1 MLNTHSYE
9 EPAYDL
15 FTMDVSTNEQGLGRI
30 GKLQQ
35 PMTLRDFAEFVKVQ
49 FDVPCLRVV
58 GPVDGL
64 VQKVAVVGGDGNK
77 YIRTAKFAGADVF
90 VTGDIGFH
98 MAQDAEVEGLSI
110 VDPGHHVEKV
120 MIKGVAEKMALLC
133 ADKKLPVE
141 FIQSKIHT
149 EPFTFI

>member
-1 MLNTHSYE
+1 MYR
-9 EPAYDL
+9 A
-15 FTMDVSTNEQGLGRI
+15 V
-30 GKLQQ
+30 
-35 PMTLRDFAEFVKVQ
+35 
-49 FDVPCLRVV
+49 RVV
-58 GPVDGL
+58 GQLDRM

-98 MAQDAEVEGLSI
+98 VAQDAEVKGLNI

-120 MIKGVAEKMALLC
+120 MIKGVAEKMATLC
-133 ADKKLPVE
+133 ADKKLHVE
-141 FIQSKIHT
+141 FMQSAIHT